1 RHFPPSKLFTEML
14 MVESDHDMRNSADF
28 ISLDRVSKSLV
39 RLPGVAMV
47 QSITRPMGRALEHA
61 SLPYL
66 FTTQGSGNG
75 QQLPFTKAQNANT
88 DRQAQI
94 MAHSVAVLRQT
105 TDLTQQLADEMHNT
119 VVTMEDMQ
127 QVTQDMNEKVSNLD
141 DFMRPLRNYFY
152 WEPHCFDIPVC
163 QSFRSL
169 FDMLDSIDK
178 LAADI

>member
-1 RHFPPSKLFTEML
+1 
-14 MVESDHDMRNSADF
+14 
-28 ISLDRVSKSLV
+28 
-39 RLPGVAMV
+39 
-47 QSITRPMGRALEHA
+47 
-61 SLPYL
+61 
-66 FTTQGSGNG
+66 
-75 QQLPFTKAQNANT
+75 
-88 DRQAQI
+88 

-178 LAADI
+178 LAADIKDAVGSLEVVDRLLPQMVALLKLTATIKRPYRPSSSTPTVRRTCRPPRRTRPSTT